1 MSIDNLIPLLA
12 VFALASYFQTV
23 TGFGL
28 GMIVIG
34 VTSGF
39 ALAPLPVVAAVVSL
53 VTLVNSGV
61 ALRGRLHLIDWRAA
75 RAVLAG
81 VLPSIALGVLLLDYL
96 SASAAN
102 TLKFLLGAAITYS
115 GVVFALRPAQ
125 LAERSPDRSFFV
137 TGLFSGLFGGL
148 FGMAGPPAIFHFY
161 RQPMDLA
168 AVRCM
173 LLLVF
178 TFTSVGRVIFVG
190 FRGGLTADVWLLTGF
205 AVLFVALATLAGRRY
220 PPPLGPMTMRRIAY
234 SVLILLG
241 LGLMATAVA

>member
-12 VFALASYFQTV
+12 VFVFASYFQTV

-28 GMIVIG
+28 AMIVMG

-39 ALAPLPVVAAVVSL
+39 ALAPVAVVAAVVSL
-53 VTLVNSGV
+53 VTLVNSGI

-75 RAVLAG
+75 GFVLAG
-81 VLPSIALGVLLLDYL
+81 IVPSVVVGVLLLDYM
-96 SASAAN
+96 STSAASA
-102 TLKFLLGAAITYS
+102 LKFLLGVAITYS
-115 GVVFALRPAQ
+115 GVVFALRPTQ
-125 LAERSPDRSFFV
+125 LPERSPDRSFFA
-137 TGLFSGLFGGL
+137 TGLFSGLLSGL

-173 LLLVF
+173 LILVF
-178 TFTSVGRVIFVG
+178 TCTSVSRAIVVATQ
-190 FRGGLTADVWLLTGF
+190 GGLTAEVWLLTAF
-205 AVLFVALATLAGRRY
+205 AVVAVALATVAGRRH
-220 PPPLGPMTMRRIAY
+220 PPPFQPTTMRRIAF

-241 LGLMATAVA
+241 LSLIVSALA